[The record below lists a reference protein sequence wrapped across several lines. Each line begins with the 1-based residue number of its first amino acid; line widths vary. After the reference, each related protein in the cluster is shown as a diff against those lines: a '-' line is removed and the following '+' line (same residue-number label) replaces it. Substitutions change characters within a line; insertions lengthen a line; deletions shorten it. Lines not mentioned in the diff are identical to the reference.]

1 MLLLSEEGLPQG
13 GGHNVWQPQE
23 TRWLISVK
31 TNPRFSSAIRHPR
44 PSSCGAH
51 LPGHMPG
58 HVFLWIHGKRG
69 RQKERKKSHPHNAH
83 GVCGLRHTVVLKPK
97 IFGRLRFFLFL
108 LSLFFTLI
116 FINIIRSCASSEYI
130 YIYLFFFLLV
140 KKFEKTKA
148 MITLKHVM
156 FVCFENTKPPIKGVK
171 RFNAEFQFF
180 FL

>member
-1 MLLLSEEGLPQG
+1 M
-13 GGHNVWQPQE
+13 
-23 TRWLISVK
+23 
-31 TNPRFSSAIRHPR
+31 
-44 PSSCGAH
+44 
-51 LPGHMPG
+51 
-58 HVFLWIHGKRG
+58 
-69 RQKERKKSHPHNAH
+69 
-83 GVCGLRHTVVLKPK
+83 VLKPK

-180 FL
+180 FFYKTRWVRVFEYAIKGTNCFVVREGIPSSPRVKIFSAWKAINSRVERELQSFSSILTVSSVHKGTSIRSKQSCLFVSYSSSNNL